1 MRAAVAVLALLATQA
16 EAVDKSKFRRC
27 QDTAFCKRH
36 RTPDTAPPAF
46 AVEADSLT
54 QHGADGVTARLVG
67 GVPCAPA
74 LLLSAQFYDNGVAR
88 VKVTE
93 SQNAHLRWETQD
105 VLQDSALTPVAPT
118 LLAANDASVPAAIK
132 DDTTRVNLQFTPKAV
147 LSLRLDPF
155 GVELYVDGEASVRAN
170 ARGLFHFEHHRERGG
185 AVAAAAT
192 EEHHCDDGFAWAGS
206 ECKEIVGYWED
217 GLARFEDGSKEVKT
231 ASTVEVDETDD
242 SLWDESF
249 GGHRDSKPFGP
260 MSVGM
265 DIDFPGARHLYGIPE
280 HASNFVLQTT
290 TGTNAHF
297 RDPYRLYN
305 LDVFEYEL
313 DQPMALYGA
322 IPVIYAHTSRQT
334 VGAFWFSSSETF
346 VDISDGG
353 ANGMGSHWISESG
366 LVDLMLLSGPT
377 PLDVFR
383 QFTQLT
389 GTQELPPLFALGY
402 HQCRWNY
409 KDEKDVALVHGK
421 FEELDIPYDV
431 LWLDIEHTDGK
442 RYFTWDES
450 LFPNPVEMQ
459 QNISAQGRKMV
470 TIIDPHI
477 KRDTGY
483 RIHTEATDLGLYIK
497 DKDGGD
503 YDGWCWPGSSSYL
516 DFTEPRVR
524 QWW

>member
-1 MRAAVAVLALLATQA
+1 
-16 EAVDKSKFRRC
+16 
-27 QDTAFCKRH
+27 
-36 RTPDTAPPAF
+36 
-46 AVEADSLT
+46 
-54 QHGADGVTARLVG
+54 
-67 GVPCAPA
+67 
-74 LLLSAQFYDNGVAR
+74 
-88 VKVTE
+88 
-93 SQNAHLRWETQD
+93 
-105 VLQDSALTPVAPT
+105 
-118 LLAANDASVPAAIK
+118 
-132 DDTTRVNLQFTPKAV
+132 
-147 LSLRLDPF
+147 
-155 GVELYVDGEASVRAN
+155 
-170 ARGLFHFEHHRERGG
+170 
-185 AVAAAAT
+185 
-192 EEHHCDDGFAWAGS
+192 
-206 ECKEIVGYWED
+206 
-217 GLARFEDGSKEVKT
+217 
-231 ASTVEVDETDD
+231 
-242 SLWDESF
+242 
-249 GGHRDSKPFGP
+249 
-260 MSVGM
+260 
-265 DIDFPGARHLYGIPE
+265 
-280 HASNFVLQTT
+280 
-290 TGTNAHF
+290 
-297 RDPYRLYN
+297 
-305 LDVFEYEL
+305 
-313 DQPMALYGA
+313 
-322 IPVIYAHTSRQT
+322 
-334 VGAFWFSSSETF
+334 
-346 VDISDGG
+346 
-353 ANGMGSHWISESG
+353 MGSHWISESG